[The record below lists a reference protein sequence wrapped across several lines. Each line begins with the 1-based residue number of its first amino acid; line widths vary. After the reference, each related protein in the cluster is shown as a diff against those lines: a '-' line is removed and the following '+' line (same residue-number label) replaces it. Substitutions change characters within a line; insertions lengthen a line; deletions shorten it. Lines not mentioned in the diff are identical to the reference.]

1 MENYVIIGL
10 AVLVVLLNTKV
21 SVNVIS
27 KETGEKLDKPL
38 SMSLLKNI
46 TGVGLSI
53 KLVKEEER

>member
-1 MENYVIIGL
+1 MKNYVIIGL

-27 KETGEKLDKPL
+27 KETGEKLNKPL
-38 SMSLLKNI
+38 SMNLLKNL

-53 KLVKEEER
+53 KLVKEEE

>member
-27 KETGEKLDKPL
+27 KETGEKLNKPL
-38 SMSLLKNI
+38 SMNLLKNL

-53 KLVKEEER
+53 KLVKEEE